1 MSKNIKLGS
10 QALIWEVYAET
21 YNFRAFYIRIF
32 FFSVFQWS
40 YFSNTGYN
48 YNFFMIKAKVNRSQM
63 LHSGGSIKYLF
74 ASIDE

>member
-10 QALIWEVYAET
+10 QALIWEVYAES
-21 YNFRAFYIRIF
+21 FLLQDF

>member
-1 MSKNIKLGS
+1 MLRPIILELSTSG
-10 QALIWEVYAET
+10 
-21 YNFRAFYIRIF
+21 F